1 MSETV
6 VEETELKMQDVV
18 PSSNVSKIDHKRA
31 QIYEERRRRLLNRGV
46 PEAQV
51 DAVMAAEDYRNLPLA
66 ERFMRFEK
74 MVLGALEGL
83 QRDIISLRHNDSV
96 IAESMDVNLRAMSLC
111 LEKAGVS
118 KEAQSDIIKQ
128 VDTQLRQERAQ
139 RASAAEQKTIES
151 QIDAEGQT
159 EVPEGATVFGS

>member
-6 VEETELKMQDVV
+6 VEETELRMTDVL
-18 PSSNVSKIDHKRA
+18 PASNMTKIDAKRA
-31 QIYEERRRRLLNRGV
+31 QIYQERRRRLLNRGV

-51 DAVMAAEDYRNLPLA
+51 DATLAAEDYRNLPLA
-66 ERFMRFEK
+66 ERFARFEK
-74 MVLGALEGL
+74 MALGALEGL
-83 QRDIISLRHNDSV
+83 QRDIMSLRHNDSV
-96 IAESMDVNLRAMSLC
+96 IAESMDINLRAMSMC

-128 VDTQLRQERAQ
+128 VDGQLREERAQ
-139 RASAAEQKTIES
+139 QAAALEQKTIETEV
-151 QIDAEGQT
+151 DTEGQA